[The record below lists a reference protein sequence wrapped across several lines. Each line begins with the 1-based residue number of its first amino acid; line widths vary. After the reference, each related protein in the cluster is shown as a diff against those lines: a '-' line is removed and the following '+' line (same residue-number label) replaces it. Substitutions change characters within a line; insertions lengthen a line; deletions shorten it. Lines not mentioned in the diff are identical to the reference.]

1 MPPHLN
7 DEKRKT
13 DLAPDWDDDQRL
25 HKRLSNA
32 LMRIR
37 DVYGLTSR
45 ELAERIDVTES
56 YMSQVLNCR
65 RDVRLSMLNRISK
78 EFGIKSSGR
87 ARPAPNRTRSLPAG
101 ACVRHD
107 LSRSRKLILAGP
119 SDQPSK
125 ETASSSNRPI
135 RCRAAGRVN
144 SDHNSFQGCWA
155 ERRRRSASG

>member
-78 EFGIKSSGR
+78 EFGIEASELLEDKWGE
-87 ARPAPNRTRSLPAG
+87 A
-101 ACVRHD
+101 
-107 LSRSRKLILAGP
+107 KL
-119 SDQPSK
+119 
-125 ETASSSNRPI
+125 
-135 RCRAAGRVN
+135 
-144 SDHNSFQGCWA
+144 
-155 ERRRRSASG
+155 RRRRRKKLKPGAAGTE

>member
-7 DEKRKT
+7 DEKRKA
-13 DLAPDWDDDQRL
+13 DFAPDWDDEQRL

-45 ELAERIDVTES
+45 EMAERLGVTEG

-78 EFGIKSSGR
+78 EFGIEASELLEDKWGE
-87 ARPAPNRTRSLPAG
+87 A
-101 ACVRHD
+101 
-107 LSRSRKLILAGP
+107 KL
-119 SDQPSK
+119 
-125 ETASSSNRPI
+125 
-135 RCRAAGRVN
+135 
-144 SDHNSFQGCWA
+144 
-155 ERRRRSASG
+155 RRRRRKTTRPRAAATK

>member
-78 EFGIKSSGR
+78 EFGINCGGAEEKRPGHAQPPPSS
-87 ARPAPNRTRSLPAG
+87 TRSLPAD
-101 ACVRHD
+101 AR
-107 LSRSRKLILAGP
+107 I
-119 SDQPSK
+119 
-125 ETASSSNRPI
+125 
-135 RCRAAGRVN
+135 
-144 SDHNSFQGCWA
+144 
-155 ERRRRSASG
+155 

>member
-78 EFGIKSSGR
+78 EFGIEASELLEDKWGEAKLR
-87 ARPAPNRTRSLPAG
+87 RRQRKKLRPG
-101 ACVRHD
+101 
-107 LSRSRKLILAGP
+107 
-119 SDQPSK
+119 
-125 ETASSSNRPI
+125 
-135 RCRAAGRVN
+135 AAGT
-144 SDHNSFQGCWA
+144 
-155 ERRRRSASG
+155 E

>member
-78 EFGIKSSGR
+78 EFGIGAEEKRPGHAQPPPSS
-87 ARPAPNRTRSLPAG
+87 TRSLPAD
-101 ACVRHD
+101 AR
-107 LSRSRKLILAGP
+107 I
-119 SDQPSK
+119 
-125 ETASSSNRPI
+125 
-135 RCRAAGRVN
+135 
-144 SDHNSFQGCWA
+144 
-155 ERRRRSASG
+155 

>member
-78 EFGIKSSGR
+78 EFGIEASELLEDKWGE
-87 ARPAPNRTRSLPAG
+87 A
-101 ACVRHD
+101 
-107 LSRSRKLILAGP
+107 KL
-119 SDQPSK
+119 
-125 ETASSSNRPI
+125 
-135 RCRAAGRVN
+135 
-144 SDHNSFQGCWA
+144 
-155 ERRRRSASG
+155 RRRRRKTAQPRPAATE

>member
-1 MPPHLN
+1 MSPHLN
-7 DEKRKT
+7 DEKRKA

-78 EFGIKSSGR
+78 EFGIEASELLEDKWGE
-87 ARPAPNRTRSLPAG
+87 A
-101 ACVRHD
+101 
-107 LSRSRKLILAGP
+107 KL
-119 SDQPSK
+119 
-125 ETASSSNRPI
+125 
-135 RCRAAGRVN
+135 
-144 SDHNSFQGCWA
+144 
-155 ERRRRSASG
+155 RRRRRKTTRPRAAATE